1 MRPMTAAD
9 VDEVLSIER
18 SVQGYPWTRG
28 NFSDALSSGY
38 LCLVDDAAG
47 ELRSFAV
54 LMSGVD
60 EAELL
65 NVGVASKHQR
75 NGLGRT
81 MLAAMLGAASEK
93 KMQRVFLEVRASNWR
108 AIALYRSAGF
118 LEIGLRRGYYRNDI
132 GCEDALVMA
141 FDISSLPQAGERL
154 GERENG

>member
-9 VDEVLSIER
+9 VDEVLSIEQ

-28 NFSDALSSGY
+28 NFCDALSSGY

-47 ELRSFAV
+47 ELRGFAV

-65 NVGVASKHQR
+65 NIGVASKHQR
-75 NGLGRT
+75 NGLGRA
-81 MLAAMLGAASEK
+81 MLAATLETANAAR
-93 KMQRVFLEVRASNWR
+93 MTRVFLEVRASNMV

-141 FDISSLPQAGERL
+141 FDMKSSGNGLTGEI
-154 GERENG
+154 NG